1 MIDRSDGHGAWEFYQ
16 LERDLF
22 VVTGDF
28 IYDAPRVERVPGEEL
43 IALHLRLSGRLQID
57 LPDRA
62 SQLVV
67 EGPSLLIWMQPAGCE
82 ITEHTQ
88 PGIRDSSVT
97 LYCKP
102 AYLRELIGRNGIR
115 NWSLLDEIESAADR
129 IWYRQIPPSAGLTYV
144 GRALLQNP
152 FRGGVRLLHAEAKVL
167 ELLCELLHLLG
178 IAQTDT
184 FAVRSDDELRRLD
197 RARDLL
203 RTQFNPA
210 PRVCDVARTVGM
222 SQSKLKRS
230 FKSRFGVT
238 VFDFGLECRMRH
250 ALELLRCKHLT
261 VGQAAH
267 AVGYRHQTSFAAAFS
282 DYFGFS
288 PRQARTQMH

>member
-1 MIDRSDGHGAWEFYQ
+1 MKDSARRTPQPGRRLIGPSAGGLFRHQLAGPGRSVKDAFAALRHERGVELIAEHPERQLQAARYMIDRSDGHGAWEFYQ
-16 LERDLF
+16 LEQDLF

-102 AYLRELIGRNGIR
+102 A
-115 NWSLLDEIESAADR
+115 
-129 IWYRQIPPSAGLTYV
+129 
-144 GRALLQNP
+144 
-152 FRGGVRLLHAEAKVL
+152 
-167 ELLCELLHLLG
+167 
-178 IAQTDT
+178 
-184 FAVRSDDELRRLD
+184 
-197 RARDLL
+197 
-203 RTQFNPA
+203 
-210 PRVCDVARTVGM
+210 
-222 SQSKLKRS
+222 
-230 FKSRFGVT
+230 
-238 VFDFGLECRMRH
+238 
-250 ALELLRCKHLT
+250 
-261 VGQAAH
+261 
-267 AVGYRHQTSFAAAFS
+267 
-282 DYFGFS
+282 
-288 PRQARTQMH
+288 